1 MISIYEKGKLKNIV
15 IYKDLET
22 TFFSKSKEITFK
34 FKKLNMEMDLRIHP
48 LLPYADIFIE
58 KFYPCENVDEIMEEL
73 KEYSTSIYF
82 YNKNNTIRYDGK
94 VNHLSKD
101 DEILSI
107 SLFIENLSY
116 DYSFITSFLLIN
128 KLKEDIKEKN
138 LWFM

>member
-22 TFFSKSKEITFK
+22 TFFSKSKKITFK
-34 FKKLNMEMDLRIHP
+34 FKKLNMEMDLIAHS
-48 LLPYADIFIE
+48 LLPYANIFIE
-58 KFYPCENVDEIMEEL
+58 KFYPCEDVDEIIEEL

-82 YNKNNTIRYDGK
+82 YNKNNTICYNGR
-94 VNHLSKD
+94 VNHLSKE
-101 DEILSI
+101 DEILFIPLS
-107 SLFIENLSY
+107 IENLNY

-138 LWFM
+138 I

>member
-1 MISIYEKGKLKNIV
+1 MISIYEEGKLKNIV

-22 TFFSKSKEITFK
+22 TFFSKSKKIDLKFIK
-34 FKKLNMEMDLRIHP
+34 FKKLNMEMDLWNHS

-58 KFYPCENVDEIMEEL
+58 KFYPCEDVDEIIEEL

-82 YNKNNTIRYDGK
+82 YNKNNTIRYNGR
-94 VNHLSKD
+94 VNHLSKE

-107 SLFIENLSY
+107 SLSIENLSY
-116 DYSFITSFLLIN
+116 DYSVITSFLLIN

-138 LWFM
+138 L

>member
-22 TFFSKSKEITFK
+22 TLFSKSKEIALK
-34 FKKLNMEMDLRIHP
+34 FKKLNIEMDLRIHP
-48 LLPYADIFIE
+48 FLPYADIFIE
-58 KFYPCENVDEIMEEL
+58 KFYPCEDVDEIIEEL

-82 YNKNNTIRYDGK
+82 HNKNNTIRYNGR
-94 VNHLSKD
+94 VNHLSKE
-101 DEILSI
+101 DEIFSIFLS
-107 SLFIENLSY
+107 IENLSY

-138 LWFM
+138 V